1 MKEEILKFRVQRNI
15 VIASFLLMAGKFI
28 AFLITNSVGIL
39 TDAMESIV
47 NVTAGLISLYS
58 IYISN
63 KPKDDSHPFGHGK
76 VELISAS
83 LEGLMILVAGG
94 IIIYEGFRRLFTPQ
108 IIDRLDVGILIIAGA
123 GVVNWILG
131 SYSIHI
137 GKKTD
142 SIALVASGKHLHSDV
157 YSTIG
162 LVAGLIIL
170 NITRIAWID
179 SALALVFGALIMFTG
194 IGILRKTIANL
205 MDRADEE
212 TLRVIHDT
220 IIAKRADDWIDIH
233 NLKVLKYG
241 NHYSLEC
248 DLTLPWYYNLR
259 EGHQAA
265 VRLATVI
272 RQKYTDKITIS
283 IHNDPCY
290 PIKDCARC
298 CFRDCK
304 RREYPFVSSSP
315 LTLEEMVKNSDSLF

>member
-1 MKEEILKFRVQRNI
+1 MEESKVKFRVQRNI

-28 AFLITNSVGIL
+28 AYFLTNSVGIL

-63 KPKDDSHPFGHGK
+63 KPKDESHPFGHGK
-76 VELISAS
+76 IELISAS
-83 LEGLMILVAGG
+83 LEGLMILGAGAV
-94 IIIYEGFRRLFTPQ
+94 IIYEGFKRLFEPQ
-108 IIDRLDVGILIIAGA
+108 LIDKLDIGIYIIAAA

-142 SIALVASGKHLHSDV
+142 SIALIASGKHLHSDV

-162 LVAGLIIL
+162 LVIGLIIL
-170 NITRIAWID
+170 YFTRIPWID
-179 SALALVFGALIMFTG
+179 SALALLFGSLIMITG
-194 IGILRKTIANL
+194 IGILRKTSANL

-212 TLRVIHDT
+212 TLHSIHNA
-220 IIAKRADDWIDIH
+220 ILSKRSSDWIDIH

-241 NHYSLEC
+241 NHYALEC

-259 EGHQAA
+259 EGHNASVKLAA
-265 VRLATVI
+265 VI
-272 RQKYTDKITIS
+272 REKYTDKITIS
-283 IHNDPCY
+283 IHNDPCR
-290 PIKDCARC
+290 PDMDCRGC
-298 CFRDCK
+298 RLQECTK
-304 RREYPFVSSSP
+304 REYPFEKASD
-315 LTLEEMVKNSDSLF
+315 LTLQDVVKNSDSLL